1 MFIPKNLREPHPAAM
16 AHLDELLDEA
26 LKDTFPASDPVAIN
40 VEIELPE
47 HKTAGSRVAH
57 RKQGAPDR

>member
-1 MFIPKNLREPHPAAM
+1 MLTGKGLHNPLPAAM

-40 VEIELPE
+40 VEPE
-47 HKTAGSRVAH
+47 PTGTKQPKGSEP
-57 RKQGAPDR
+57 GAPHRPLL

>member
-1 MFIPKNLREPHPAAM
+1 MLIPKNLREPHPAAM

-26 LKDTFPASDPVAIN
+26 SKDTFPASDPVAIN

-57 RKQGAPDR
+57 RKHGAPEP

>member
-1 MFIPKNLREPHPAAM
+1 MLIPKNLREPHPAAM

-57 RKQGAPDR
+57 RKHGAPER

>member
-1 MFIPKNLREPHPAAM
+1 MLLPKNLREPHPAAM

-57 RKQGAPDR
+57 RKHGAPER